1 MQEQGRARRK
11 IWACG
16 NLGRQNAGLRPLTQ
30 EYGNP
35 LIVLE
40 FWLVIRLCDGIE
52 NLKQRRMD
60 IMALLILGIVIFLGM
75 HLVRVVAPGL
85 RASVIERNGKGAWMG
100 IYTVISLI
108 GLGLIIYGF
117 GEARA
122 VTGMLY
128 NPPVFLKHISLLL
141 MLLAFI
147 CLAAGFLPA
156 GRIAVAVKH
165 PQILSIKIWALAHL
179 LANGETSS
187 VLLFGSFLA
196 WAVDPAHLAEAAAA
210 GRRTG
215 ASGLPLRVLRL
226 SGGGHRARRLW
237 PVLIW
242 KLHEWL
248 IGVAP
253 IVMG

>member
-1 MQEQGRARRK
+1 M
-11 IWACG
+11 
-16 NLGRQNAGLRPLTQ
+16 T
-30 EYGNP
+30 
-35 LIVLE
+35 
-40 FWLVIRLCDGIE
+40 
-52 NLKQRRMD
+52 
-60 IMALLILGIVIFLGM
+60 LLLLGIVIFLGM

-85 RASVIERNGKGAWMG
+85 RASVIERQGKGVWMG
-100 IYTVISLI
+100 IYTAISLA
-108 GLGLIIYGF
+108 GLLLIIYGF

-147 CLAAGFLPA
+147 YLAAGFLPA

-165 PQILSIKIWALAHL
+165 PQVLSIKIWALAHL

-196 WAVDPAHLAEAAAA
+196 WAVILRISLKRRERAGEKVLPVFRSTSNDLLAVVI
-210 GRRTG
+210 G
-215 ASGLPLRVLRL
+215 AVAYGLFV
-226 SGGGHRARRLW
+226 
-237 PVLIW
+237 W

>member
-1 MQEQGRARRK
+1 M
-11 IWACG
+11 
-16 NLGRQNAGLRPLTQ
+16 T
-30 EYGNP
+30 
-35 LIVLE
+35 
-40 FWLVIRLCDGIE
+40 
-52 NLKQRRMD
+52 
-60 IMALLILGIVIFLGM
+60 LLILGIVIFLGM
-75 HLVRVVAPGL
+75 HLVRVVAPSL
-85 RASVIERNGKGAWMG
+85 RASVIERQGKNAWMG
-100 IYTVISLI
+100 LYTLVSLV
-108 GLGLIIYGF
+108 GLGLVIYGF

-128 NPPVFLKHISLLL
+128 NPPVFLKHLSLLL
-141 MLLAFI
+141 MLIAFI

-196 WAVDPAHLAEAAAA
+196 WAVILRISLKRRERAGETVLPVFKSASNDILAVVIGLAAF
-210 GRRTG
+210 
-215 ASGLPLRVLRL
+215 GLFV
-226 SGGGHRARRLW
+226 
-237 PVLIW
+237 W

>member
-1 MQEQGRARRK
+1 MGFM
-11 IWACG
+11 
-16 NLGRQNAGLRPLTQ
+16 T
-30 EYGNP
+30 
-35 LIVLE
+35 
-40 FWLVIRLCDGIE
+40 
-52 NLKQRRMD
+52 
-60 IMALLILGIVIFLGM
+60 LLLLGIVIFLGM

-85 RASVIERNGKGAWMG
+85 RASVIERQGKGAWMG
-100 IYTVISLI
+100 IYAVISLI
-108 GLGLIIYGF
+108 GLLLIIYGF
-117 GEARA
+117 GEASA

-196 WAVDPAHLAEAAAA
+196 WAVILRISLKRRQRAGEKVLPVFRSASNDLLAMAIGVVAY
-210 GRRTG
+210 
-215 ASGLPLRVLRL
+215 GLFV
-226 SGGGHRARRLW
+226 
-237 PVLIW
+237 W

-248 IGVAP
+248 IGVPP
-253 IVMG
+253 IVMS

>member
-1 MQEQGRARRK
+1 MGFM
-11 IWACG
+11 
-16 NLGRQNAGLRPLTQ
+16 T
-30 EYGNP
+30 
-35 LIVLE
+35 
-40 FWLVIRLCDGIE
+40 
-52 NLKQRRMD
+52 
-60 IMALLILGIVIFLGM
+60 LLLLGIVIFLGM

-85 RASVIERNGKGAWMG
+85 RASVIERQGKGVWMG
-100 IYTVISLI
+100 IYTAISLA
-108 GLGLIIYGF
+108 GLLLIIYGF

-128 NPPVFLKHISLLL
+128 NPPVFVKHISLLL

-165 PQILSIKIWALAHL
+165 PQVLSIKIWALAHL

-196 WAVDPAHLAEAAAA
+196 WAVILRISLKRRERAGEKVLPVFRSTSNDLLAVVI
-210 GRRTG
+210 G
-215 ASGLPLRVLRL
+215 AVAYGLFV
-226 SGGGHRARRLW
+226 
-237 PVLIW
+237 W

>member
-1 MQEQGRARRK
+1 M
-11 IWACG
+11 
-16 NLGRQNAGLRPLTQ
+16 T
-30 EYGNP
+30 
-35 LIVLE
+35 
-40 FWLVIRLCDGIE
+40 
-52 NLKQRRMD
+52 
-60 IMALLILGIVIFLGM
+60 LLLLGIVIFLGM

-85 RASVIERNGKGAWMG
+85 RASVIARQGKGAWMG

-108 GLGLIIYGF
+108 GLLLIIYGF

-128 NPPVFLKHISLLL
+128 DPPVFLKHIALLL

-156 GRIAVAVKH
+156 GRIAVALKH

-179 LANGETSS
+179 LANGETPS

-196 WAVDPAHLAEAAAA
+196 WAVILRISLKRRQRAGEKVLPVFRSASSDLLAVVI
-210 GRRTG
+210 GVVVY
-215 ASGLPLRVLRL
+215 GLFV
-226 SGGGHRARRLW
+226 
-237 PVLIW
+237 W

-253 IVMG
+253 IVMS

>member
-1 MQEQGRARRK
+1 M
-11 IWACG
+11 
-16 NLGRQNAGLRPLTQ
+16 T
-30 EYGNP
+30 
-35 LIVLE
+35 
-40 FWLVIRLCDGIE
+40 
-52 NLKQRRMD
+52 
-60 IMALLILGIVIFLGM
+60 LLLLGIVIFLGM

-85 RASVIERNGKGAWMG
+85 RASVIERQGKGAWMG
-100 IYTVISLI
+100 IYTAISLA
-108 GLGLIIYGF
+108 GLLLIIYGF

-165 PQILSIKIWALAHL
+165 PQVLSIKIWALAHL

-196 WAVDPAHLAEAAAA
+196 WAVILRISLKRRERAGEKVLPVFRSTSNDLLAVVI
-210 GRRTG
+210 G
-215 ASGLPLRVLRL
+215 AVAYGLFV
-226 SGGGHRARRLW
+226 
-237 PVLIW
+237 W

-253 IVMG
+253 IVIS

>member
-1 MQEQGRARRK
+1 M
-11 IWACG
+11 
-16 NLGRQNAGLRPLTQ
+16 T
-30 EYGNP
+30 
-35 LIVLE
+35 
-40 FWLVIRLCDGIE
+40 
-52 NLKQRRMD
+52 
-60 IMALLILGIVIFLGM
+60 LLLLGIVIFLGM

-85 RASVIERNGKGAWMG
+85 RASVIERQGKGAWMG
-100 IYTVISLI
+100 IYAVISLV
-108 GLGLIIYGF
+108 GLLLIIYGF

-147 CLAAGFLPA
+147 CLAAGLLPA

-165 PQILSIKIWALAHL
+165 PQVLSIKIWALAHL

-196 WAVDPAHLAEAAAA
+196 WAVILRISLKRRERAGEKVLPVFRSTSNDLLAVVIGVVAY
-210 GRRTG
+210 
-215 ASGLPLRVLRL
+215 GLFV
-226 SGGGHRARRLW
+226 
-237 PVLIW
+237 W

-253 IVMG
+253 IVMS

>member
-1 MQEQGRARRK
+1 M
-11 IWACG
+11 
-16 NLGRQNAGLRPLTQ
+16 T
-30 EYGNP
+30 
-35 LIVLE
+35 
-40 FWLVIRLCDGIE
+40 
-52 NLKQRRMD
+52 
-60 IMALLILGIVIFLGM
+60 LLILGIVIFLGM

-85 RASVIERNGKGAWMG
+85 RASVIERNGKNAWMG

-117 GEARA
+117 GEARG

-187 VLLFGSFLA
+187 VLLFTSFLA
-196 WAVDPAHLAEAAAA
+196 WAVIMRISLKRRQRAGELVLPVFRSSTNDLLAVVIGVVAY
-210 GRRTG
+210 
-215 ASGLPLRVLRL
+215 LLF
-226 SGGGHRARRLW
+226 
-237 PVLIW
+237 IW

-253 IVMG
+253 IVIG

>member
-1 MQEQGRARRK
+1 MGFM
-11 IWACG
+11 
-16 NLGRQNAGLRPLTQ
+16 T
-30 EYGNP
+30 
-35 LIVLE
+35 
-40 FWLVIRLCDGIE
+40 
-52 NLKQRRMD
+52 
-60 IMALLILGIVIFLGM
+60 LLLLGIVIFLGM

-85 RASVIERNGKGAWMG
+85 RASVIERQGKGAWMG
-100 IYTVISLI
+100 IYTAISLV
-108 GLGLIIYGF
+108 GLLLIIYGF

-165 PQILSIKIWALAHL
+165 PQVLSIKIWALAHL

-196 WAVDPAHLAEAAAA
+196 WAVILRISLKRRERAGEKVLPVFRSTSNDLLAVVI
-210 GRRTG
+210 G
-215 ASGLPLRVLRL
+215 AVAYGLFV
-226 SGGGHRARRLW
+226 
-237 PVLIW
+237 W

-253 IVMG
+253 IVIS

>member
-1 MQEQGRARRK
+1 MQ
-11 IWACG
+11 
-16 NLGRQNAGLRPLTQ
+16 PS
-30 EYGNP
+30 
-35 LIVLE
+35 
-40 FWLVIRLCDGIE
+40 
-52 NLKQRRMD
+52 
-60 IMALLILGIVIFLGM
+60 
-75 HLVRVVAPGL
+75 
-85 RASVIERNGKGAWMG
+85 ASLA
-100 IYTVISLI
+100 S
-108 GLGLIIYGF
+108 GLIIYGF

-128 NPPVFLKHISLLL
+128 DPPVFLKHIALLL

-179 LANGETSS
+179 LANGETPS

-196 WAVDPAHLAEAAAA
+196 WAVILRISLKRRQRAGEKVLPVFRSASNDLLAVAI
-210 GRRTG
+210 GVVVY
-215 ASGLPLRVLRL
+215 GLFV
-226 SGGGHRARRLW
+226 
-237 PVLIW
+237 W

-253 IVMG
+253 IVMS

>member
-1 MQEQGRARRK
+1 M
-11 IWACG
+11 
-16 NLGRQNAGLRPLTQ
+16 T
-30 EYGNP
+30 
-35 LIVLE
+35 
-40 FWLVIRLCDGIE
+40 
-52 NLKQRRMD
+52 
-60 IMALLILGIVIFLGM
+60 LLLLGIVIFLGM

-85 RASVIERNGKGAWMG
+85 RASVIERQGKGAWMG
-100 IYTVISLI
+100 IYTAISLV
-108 GLGLIIYGF
+108 GLLLIIYGF

-165 PQILSIKIWALAHL
+165 PQVLSIKIWALAHL

-196 WAVDPAHLAEAAAA
+196 WAVILRISLKRRERAGEKVLPVFRSTSNDLLAVVI
-210 GRRTG
+210 G
-215 ASGLPLRVLRL
+215 AVAYGLFV
-226 SGGGHRARRLW
+226 
-237 PVLIW
+237 W

>member
-1 MQEQGRARRK
+1 M
-11 IWACG
+11 
-16 NLGRQNAGLRPLTQ
+16 T
-30 EYGNP
+30 
-35 LIVLE
+35 
-40 FWLVIRLCDGIE
+40 
-52 NLKQRRMD
+52 
-60 IMALLILGIVIFLGM
+60 LLLLGIVIFLGM

-85 RASVIERNGKGAWMG
+85 RTSVIARQGKGAWMG
-100 IYTVISLI
+100 IHAVISLI
-108 GLGLIIYGF
+108 GLLLIIYGF

-128 NPPVFLKHISLLL
+128 NPPVFLKHIALLL
-141 MLLAFI
+141 MLVAFI

-165 PQILSIKIWALAHL
+165 PQILSIKIWAIAHL

-196 WAVDPAHLAEAAAA
+196 WAVILRISLKRRQRAGEKVLPVFRSTSNDLLAVVIGVIAY
-210 GRRTG
+210 
-215 ASGLPLRVLRL
+215 GLFV
-226 SGGGHRARRLW
+226 
-237 PVLIW
+237 W

-253 IVMG
+253 IVMS

>member
-1 MQEQGRARRK
+1 M
-11 IWACG
+11 
-16 NLGRQNAGLRPLTQ
+16 T
-30 EYGNP
+30 
-35 LIVLE
+35 
-40 FWLVIRLCDGIE
+40 
-52 NLKQRRMD
+52 
-60 IMALLILGIVIFLGM
+60 LLILGIVIFLGM

-85 RASVIERNGKGAWMG
+85 RASVIERQGKGAWMG
-100 IYTVISLI
+100 IYAVISLI
-108 GLGLIIYGF
+108 GLLLIIYGF

-128 NPPVFLKHISLLL
+128 NLPVFLKHISLLL

-196 WAVDPAHLAEAAAA
+196 WAVILRISLKRRQRVGEKVLPVFRSASNDLLAMAIGVVAY
-210 GRRTG
+210 
-215 ASGLPLRVLRL
+215 GLFV
-226 SGGGHRARRLW
+226 
-237 PVLIW
+237 W

-248 IGVAP
+248 IGVPP
-253 IVMG
+253 IVMS

>member
-1 MQEQGRARRK
+1 MGFM
-11 IWACG
+11 
-16 NLGRQNAGLRPLTQ
+16 T
-30 EYGNP
+30 
-35 LIVLE
+35 
-40 FWLVIRLCDGIE
+40 
-52 NLKQRRMD
+52 
-60 IMALLILGIVIFLGM
+60 LLLLGIVIFLGM
-75 HLVRVVAPGL
+75 HLVRVVAPDL
-85 RASVIERNGKGAWMG
+85 RASVIERQGKGAWMG
-100 IYTVISLI
+100 IYTAISLA
-108 GLGLIIYGF
+108 GLLLIIYGF

-128 NPPVFLKHISLLL
+128 NPPVFVKHISLLL

-165 PQILSIKIWALAHL
+165 PQVLSIKIWALAHL

-196 WAVDPAHLAEAAAA
+196 WAVILRISLKRRERAGEKVLPVFRSTSNDLLAVVI
-210 GRRTG
+210 G
-215 ASGLPLRVLRL
+215 AVAYGLFV
-226 SGGGHRARRLW
+226 
-237 PVLIW
+237 W

-253 IVMG
+253 IVIS